1 MTRFY
6 KRLFLLTAFLRH
18 KIVPDNFVRLAGSW
32 QKVIIPFQGA
42 SNNVSL
48 CGKYSS
54 GIIFY
59 IRAAETR
66 WSNWSQVT

>member
-1 MTRFY
+1 MTRFS
-6 KRLFLLTAFLRH
+6 KTVLTDSISQAQNSARQFCT
-18 KIVPDNFVRLAGSW
+18 ITVSW

-59 IRAAETR
+59 IRAAEAR